1 MSAGQYGK
9 VVVLMGGLSAEREVS
24 LNSGAAV
31 LKALQRKGIDAHG
44 LDVNEKVITELQA
57 GNYDRAFNIL
67 HGKGGEDGVMQG
79 ALELLGLPY
88 TGSGV
93 MASALSMD
101 KLRSRYVLQAAGL
114 PTPET
119 IVVNDMSELDALP
132 EALGLPM
139 VIKPNSQGSSVGVC
153 KVSDRGQLRNAYI
166 EASKLDSVVL
176 AEKWIGGMEL
186 HASILGDKALP
197 LIRVEAAGEFYDYE
211 AKYLSDSTVY
221 HCPCGL
227 DAGQEAHIQQL
238 ALQAFRVLGCEG
250 WGRVDFLLD
259 EHNNPFVLE
268 MNTLP
273 GMTGHSLVPMAAK
286 QAGIGFDD
294 LVVEILENSIDQH

>member
-1 MSAGQYGK
+1 MNPGQYGK

-31 LKALQRKGIDAHG
+31 LQALRRKGIDAHG
-44 LDVNEKVITELQA
+44 LDVNENVITELQA
-57 GNYDRAFNIL
+57 GRYDRAFNIL

-79 ALELLGLPY
+79 ALEVMRLPY

-119 IVVNDMSELDALP
+119 IIVNDASELETLP
-132 EALGLPM
+132 DRLGLPL

-153 KVSDRGQLRNAYI
+153 KVSARDQLSDAYI
-166 EASKLDSVVL
+166 EASKLDSMVL
-176 AEKWIGGMEL
+176 AEKWIGGMEI
-186 HASILGDKALP
+186 HASILGDTALP

-211 AKYLSDSTVY
+211 AKYLSDTTVY

-227 DAGQEAHIQQL
+227 DDDEEKHIQQL
-238 ALQAFRVLGCEG
+238 ALQAFKVLGCEG

-259 EHNNPFVLE
+259 EQDNPFVLE

-273 GMTGHSLVPMAAK
+273 GMTSHSLVPMAAK

-294 LVVEILENSIDQH
+294 LVIEILENSIGQN